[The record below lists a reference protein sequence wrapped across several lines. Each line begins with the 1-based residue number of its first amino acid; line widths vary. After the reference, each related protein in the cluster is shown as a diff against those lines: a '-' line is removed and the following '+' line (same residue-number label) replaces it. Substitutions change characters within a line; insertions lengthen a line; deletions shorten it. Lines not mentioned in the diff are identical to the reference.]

1 MSVFLSGLA
10 SAGVSDLMA
19 QPVDDPGFL
28 PVSPAP
34 ACGIKCAP
42 YRTGVRGAQGAFV
55 VGVARAIGG
64 PRTAVAPAAGIPCR
78 AGLPC
83 YTAPMTNVDLTQD
96 CASCAALCCAA
107 LPFDSGAQFAIDKP
121 AAVPCPHL
129 STDARCTI
137 HAGLTDAG
145 FGGCVAFTCFGAG
158 QRVTQEMFGGRSW
171 QDDPILVGPM
181 FNAFQDA
188 LRVHNLLILL
198 EEAAK
203 LPLPDP
209 AGCAALRAE
218 LTPDGPL
225 TTDWLHT
232 VLAGDIQPRVM
243 AYLQTLRSVARP

>member
-1 MSVFLSGLA
+1 MIRDFSPNHPPPPAGLSA
-10 SAGVSDLMA
+10 RRIERVCRARK
-19 QPVDDPGFL
+19 GFVWRGL
-28 PVSPAP
+28 PVKCEDDRQPAGRCCP
-34 ACGIKCAP
+34 CPCG
-42 YRTGVRGAQGAFV
+42 YR
-55 VGVARAIGG
+55 
-64 PRTAVAPAAGIPCR
+64 GIPCR

-83 YTAPMTNVDLTQD
+83 YTARMTNVDLTQD

-121 AAVPCPHL
+121 AAAPCPHL
-129 STDARCTI
+129 SADARCTI
-137 HAGLTDAG
+137 HAGLADAG
-145 FGGCVAFTCFGAG
+145 FGGG

-171 QDDPILVGPM
+171 QDDPSLVAPM

-188 LRVHNLLILL
+188 LRVHNLLVLL

-209 AGCAALRAE
+209 AGCAALRAA

-243 AYLQTLRSVARP
+243 AYLQTLRGVARP